1 MVKAAEGAAEVVV
14 IGAGIVGLMAAR
26 ALAADGRQ
34 VTVIDRDEPARGAS
48 FGNAGVLAFSEILP
62 LASPG
67 SLRRAPK
74 WLVDPLGP
82 LSVRPS
88 YALSLA
94 PWLLRFFRASGRKP
108 YAAALKAQTAL
119 MHLAIAE
126 MDAAIAAA
134 GLERFVR
141 TTGSL
146 DLYDSAA
153 DRAAAEPEWRL
164 RRAAGFASQ
173 PVSGEELQAIQPG
186 LARRYVHGVF
196 APDGRQIQNPFEF
209 ASALAAWL
217 AANGVRF
224 VNGVV
229 ARVVPSSSSDS
240 GPSAAVQTEDGDIFA
255 ARSVVI
261 AAGAW
266 SKSLAAALG
275 DPVPLDTE
283 RGYNTTLP
291 RPNFELRRHLY
302 FNGHGFVASPLA
314 DGAIRVGGAVEFA
327 GLTAPPNFA
336 RSRALL
342 EKAKAFMPGLS
353 ADGGTEWMGFRPS
366 MPDSLPVIGRARST
380 PVVIYA
386 FGHGHLGLTQSAA
399 TGRLVA
405 DLVAERTPPI
415 DLAPYRPGRFFGKG

>member
-1 MVKAAEGAAEVVV
+1 MSEAANVVV
-14 IGAGIVGLMAAR
+14 VGAGIVGLMAAR
-26 ALAADGRQ
+26 ALAADGRR
-34 VTVIDRDEPARGAS
+34 VTVIDRNPPARGAS
-48 FGNAGVLAFSEILP
+48 FGNAGVLAFPEILP

-88 YALSLA
+88 YALAIA

-108 YAAALKAQTAL
+108 YAAALDAQAKL

-126 MDAAIAAA
+126 MDRAIAAA
-134 GLERFVR
+134 GLEGFVR

-173 PVSGEELQAIQPG
+173 EVSGDALKAIQPG
-186 LARRYVHGVF
+186 LAPQFTYGVF
-196 APDGRQIQNPFEF
+196 APDGRQVQNPYEF
-209 ASALAAWL
+209 AAALAAQL
-217 AANGVRF
+217 ARDGVRF
-224 VNGVV
+224 VQGEV
-229 ARVVPSSSSDS
+229 AQVVPSSCGGT
-240 GPSAAVQTEDGDIFA
+240 GPSTAVQLSGGDILA

-266 SKSLAAALG
+266 SKPLAAALG

-291 RPNFELRRHLY
+291 QPNFELRRQLY
-302 FNGHGFVASPLA
+302 FNGHGFVVSPLA
-314 DGAIRVGGAVEFA
+314 NGAIRVGGAVEFA
-327 GLTAPPNFA
+327 GLTAAPNFA
-336 RSRALL
+336 RAKALL
-342 EKAKAFMPGLS
+342 DKAKAFMPGLS

-366 MPDSLPVIGRARST
+366 MPDSLPVIGRARQS
-380 PVVIYA
+380 PSVVYA
-386 FGHGHLGLTQSAA
+386 FGHGHLGLTQSAG

-405 DLVAERTPPI
+405 DLVAGRPTAI
-415 DLAPYRPGRFFGKG
+415 DVAPYRPGRFFGKS